1 MAEIKIQKRRN
12 QVWIWIM
19 ALVLVA
25 VIIWI
30 LSSYF
35 NFTKKEGEL
44 AIFTDSTEKHQEE
57 VLDSSVVSKIND
69 FDLFVNNPNPGN
81 NITDYTKEG
90 LRKLSAV
97 LNTMIK
103 QNDTLQSNFENQQ
116 DTLRKN
122 IDNMESYSDNSKN
135 CIDIKNAF
143 LSCAGLIQS
152 IQEKNYDSLANRVAE
167 VKYTAQ
173 SIDAMQPIRTQEN
186 KIKEFFKRSDIVLK
200 LMEPKNVTVDSIK

>member
-12 QVWIWIM
+12 QVWIWII

-122 IDNMESYSDNSKN
+122 IDNMESYSDYSKN